1 MSKKGSSS
9 NKILG
14 AVFWLAVLAVVVY
27 LIVRYA
33 TVSGNLALV
42 MIGFGSVVLVH
53 EFGHFIVAKL
63 AGIKVEAFS
72 IFMPPTLLGIQRT
85 PSGLKLRVLPSFIAD
100 EQEDAPGEGEGDTA
114 PSDPTSEA
122 GTEYRVGLIPFGGYV
137 KLLGQDDI
145 GPVKQLS
152 DPRSFSNKSLG
163 ARIAVV
169 AAGVTFNIISA
180 AILLMVVFLIGIDFP
195 PPVVGGVVPGSSAE
209 KAGLRSGDEFIEI
222 AGRSEGLEFSSLI
235 LAAALSG
242 RDEAVPVVVR
252 RRDGS
257 TQSMDL
263 LASEQPNDQQI
274 REFGILAPMSLTLAE
289 LTDPSVLEQE
299 TGLLPGDR
307 VVAVDGNAIEH
318 HWAYEEAVQRTF
330 APRVTITAERPNAG
344 GGVDRI
350 GKELALAWLPSREA
364 VPSDATLCHIYSMV
378 PRLRVREAPQPGP
391 VGQEGLRTGD
401 IIVAAADVQ
410 HPTYAELREITA
422 AHEGKPLAIQ
432 VVRADANGVE
442 RATEVTVTPRKE
454 RGSDRVV
461 IGFLPELD
469 AEHAVVAKT
478 VSVEGGVPRLD
489 IPRGATITSVNG
501 KPVTSFYDIVAETR
515 QWDGQ
520 PVKLEYRLDGQASGG
535 VTLANPMAETA
546 IAVESTTVVQLPF
559 KPMERLYKAR
569 TPIEAIQMGYRR
581 TVMFVAMTYV
591 TLKQLIAGLLS
602 PKLLMGP
609 VGIMVSSYQIVARE
623 PLVYYAYFLGLIG
636 ASIAVLN
643 LMPMPPF
650 DGGLI
655 VLMLVEKIKGSPL
668 SEKAQGVLAYAGWV
682 IVGTLLIYVT
692 FNDVLRTVRGFFS

>member
-1 MSKKGSSS
+1 MSKKASSS
-9 NKILG
+9 NKILTG
-14 AVFWLAVLAVVVY
+14 VLWLAVLAVVIY
-27 LIVRYA
+27 LVVRH
-33 TVSGNLALV
+33 VGVFGNVALV
-42 MIGFGSVVLVH
+42 MVGFGSVVLVH

-85 PSGLKLRVLPSFIAD
+85 PSGRKIRVLPSFFAD
-100 EQEDAPGEGEGDTA
+100 ETDEPRGAESTAEGPAG
-114 PSDPTSEA
+114 EA

-145 GPVKQLS
+145 GPVKQIA
-152 DPRSFSNKSLG
+152 DPRSFSNKPLG

-180 AILLMVVFLIGIDFP
+180 AILLMVVFLIGINFP
-195 PPVVGGVVPGSSAE
+195 PPVVGGVVSGSSAE
-209 KAGLRSGDEFIEI
+209 KAGLQSGDEFIEI
-222 AGRSEGLEFSSLI
+222 DGQSLGLEFSSLV
-235 LAAALSG
+235 LSAALSD
-242 RDEAVPVVVR
+242 RDEPVPVVVR

-257 TQSMDL
+257 TQSMEL
-263 LASEQPNDQQI
+263 LASTQPNDQQI
-274 REFGILAPMSLTLAE
+274 REFGIVAPMSLTLAE
-289 LTDPSVLEQE
+289 LTDPGALERE

-307 VVAVDGNAIEH
+307 IVAVDGNAVEH
-318 HWAYEEAVQRTF
+318 HWAYEETIQRTF
-330 APRVTITAERPNAG
+330 APCVTITAERPRAG
-344 GGVDRI
+344 GGVDRVST
-350 GKELALAWLPSREA
+350 ELPLAWLPSREA
-364 VPSDATLCHIYSMV
+364 VPSDATLCHVYSMV
-378 PRLRVREAPQPGP
+378 PRLRVLEGPSPSPG
-391 VGQEGLRTGD
+391 GQDTLRKGD
-401 IIVAAADVQ
+401 IIVSVADVSN
-410 HPTYAELREITA
+410 PTYAELREITA
-422 AHEGKPLAIQ
+422 AHEGQPLGIA
-432 VVRADANGVE
+432 VLRADANGVE
-442 RATEVTVTPRKE
+442 RTVEVTVTPRKE

-461 IGFLPELD
+461 IGFLPALD

-478 VSVEGGVPRLD
+478 VSAEAGVPKLD
-489 IPRGATITSVNG
+489 IPRGATIVSVNG
-501 KPVTSFYDIVAETR
+501 QPVASFYDIVAEVKR
-515 QWDGQ
+515 WDGQ

-535 VTLANPMAETA
+535 VTLVNSTA
-546 IAVESTTVVQLPF
+546 PAAVAVESTTVVHLPF
-559 KPMERLYKAR
+559 KPLERLYKAK
-569 TPIEAIQMGYRR
+569 TPVEAIQMGYRR

>member
-9 NKILG
+9 KILSS
-14 AVFWLAVLAVVVY
+14 VFWLAVLAVVIV

-33 TVSGNLALV
+33 GVFGNLALV
-42 MIGFGSVVLVH
+42 MVGFGSVVLVH

-72 IFMPPTLLGIQRT
+72 IFMPPTLLGLQRT
-85 PSGLKLRVLPSFIAD
+85 PSGLKLRVLPSFLSDEAD
-100 EQEDAPGEGEGDTA
+100 ALPDAEGKTDPGGEAG
-114 PSDPTSEA
+114 EA

-137 KLLGQDDI
+137 KLLGQEDI
-145 GPVKQLS
+145 GPVKQIR

-169 AAGVTFNIISA
+169 AAGVTFNLISA
-180 AILLMVVFLIGIDFP
+180 AIILMVVFLIGINFP
-195 PPVVGGVVPGSSAE
+195 PPVVGGVVAGSSADE
-209 KAGLRSGDEFIEI
+209 AGLQAGDEFLEI
-222 AGRSEGLEFSSLI
+222 DGRRESLEFSSLI

-257 TQSMDL
+257 IESMEL
-263 LASEQPNDQQI
+263 LASKRPNEQKI
-274 REFGILAPMSLTLAE
+274 REFGILQPLSLTMAE
-289 LTDPSVLEQE
+289 LEDPDALHRR

-307 VVAVDGNAIEH
+307 IVAVGGRAVEH
-318 HWAYEEAVQRTF
+318 HWAYEEAVRETF
-330 APRVTITAERPNAG
+330 APRLPMEVERPKAE
-344 GGVDRI
+344 GGVERVEM
-350 GKELALAWLPSREA
+350 ELSLAWPPGRGA
-364 VPSDATLCHIYSMV
+364 VALEEHLNHVYSMV
-378 PRLRVREAPQPGP
+378 PRLRVIE
-391 VGQEGLRTGD
+391 VTRTVAAGEEPLLPGD
-401 IIVAAADVQ
+401 IVVSVGEVPN
-410 HPTYAELREITA
+410 PTFVELREITA
-422 AHEGKPLAIQ
+422 AYDNKPLAIQ
-432 VVRADANGVE
+432 VLRLDPNGVE
-442 RATEVTVTPRKE
+442 RLADLTVTPRKREGTE
-454 RGSDRVV
+454 RVE
-461 IGFLPELD
+461 IGFVPGLD

-478 VSVEGGVPRLD
+478 ISVEGGVPRLD
-489 IPRGATITSVNG
+489 IPRGATITTVNG
-501 KPVTSFYDIVAETR
+501 KPVKSFYDIVAETR
-515 QWDGQ
+515 HWDGQ
-520 PVKLEYRLDGQASGG
+520 SVRLEYRLDGQAEGG
-535 VTLANPMAETA
+535 VTLQDPTA
-546 IAVESTTVVQLPF
+546 GVAVAIESMTEVLLPF
-559 KPMERLYKAR
+559 KPLERLYKADS
-569 TPIEAIQMGYRR
+569 PIEAIKMGYRR

-591 TLKQLIAGLLS
+591 TLKQLVAGLLS
-602 PKLLMGP
+602 PQLLMGP

-692 FNDVLRTVRGFFS
+692 FNDVVRTVGGFFS